1 MLILQILCSN
11 AGRGRKHHGRIT
23 DEEQD
28 ERPTKPG
35 RRSNII
41 HLTDALVKNDQTAEL
56 VRGMQEAS
64 RASASVLG
72 GALVEAVKQLGSIL
86 NPNAAA
92 ASAAAEAA
100 AAAKDAEIARLQAE
114 LADLRRLHDATH
126 AAAGATQQG

>member
-1 MLILQILCSN
+1 
-11 AGRGRKHHGRIT
+11 
-23 DEEQD
+23 
-28 ERPTKPG
+28 
-35 RRSNII
+35 
-41 HLTDALVKNDQTAEL
+41 
-56 VRGMQEAS
+56 MQEAS